1 MAHFNIPSGTHSMS
15 SGNLFIWNTT
25 DNNLTTS
32 YYKFQVGTT
41 PGGYNVYNGPSWKTG
56 GAPGQYA
63 DNVMNLPGNGAC
75 LYVRALY
82 RKPGSATIYNT
93 TPVPFTCNP

>member
-1 MAHFNIPSGTHSMS
+1 MAHWQIPTGTHSKS

-32 YYKFQVGTT
+32 DYKVQVGTYS
-41 PGGYNVYNGPSWKTG
+41 GGYNIYNGAWKKG
-56 GAPGQYA
+56 GPPGQYT
-63 DNVMNLPGNGAC
+63 DNVQNLPGNGAG

-82 RKPGSATIYNT
+82 KKPGSTMTYNT
-93 TPVPFTCNP
+93 TPVPFTCTP